1 MALCICKHNMPWIDV
16 IPLEKAR
23 GILRKEYETALQRA
37 GRIWHIV
44 SIMSQNPRAM
54 QASMGFYSAILF
66 GRSPLSRSQR
76 EMLAVIVSATNH
88 CVY

>member
-1 MALCICKHNMPWIDV
+1 MPWIKV

-23 GILRKEYETALQRA
+23 GKLKKEYEAALKRA

-44 SIMSQNPRAM
+44 SIMSLNPRSM
-54 QASMGFYSAILF
+54 KASMDFYGAIMF

-76 EMLAVIVSATNH
+76 EMLAIVVSATNH
-88 CVY
+88 CRY

>member
-1 MALCICKHNMPWIDV
+1 MPNITV

-23 GILRKEYETALQRA
+23 SALKREYEKALRRA

-54 QASMGFYSAILF
+54 RTSMDFYGALMHGS
-66 GRSPLSRSQR
+66 SPLSRSQR
-76 EMLAVIVSATNH
+76 EMLAVVTSAANQ

>member
-1 MALCICKHNMPWIDV
+1 MPWIEV

-23 GILRKEYETALQRA
+23 GKLKKEYEAALKRA

-44 SIMSQNPRAM
+44 SIMSLNPRSM
-54 QASMGFYSAILF
+54 KASMDFYGAIMF

-76 EMLAVIVSATNH
+76 EMLAVVVSATNH
-88 CVY
+88 CRY